1 MLRLYKSLVR
11 PNFEYCIQAWRPHLV
26 KDIEMLEKVQ
36 RRATRMM
43 VGNRDM
49 TYERRLKY
57 VGLTT
62 LETRRERADLLEVY
76 KILNGL
82 EGVNEKDFFIRDNRK
97 SRGHAFKL
105 FKKRVRLD
113 IAKYSFSNRIC
124 NAWNSLPNA
133 IVDSPSVNAF
143 KNGLD
148 NYLKKTKG

>member
-1 MLRLYKSLVR
+1 MIARTFVSRNKKVMLRLYKSLVR
-11 PNFEYCIQAWRPHLV
+11 PNLEYCIQAWRPHLV

-82 EGVNEKDFFIRDNRK
+82 EGVNEKDF
-97 SRGHAFKL
+97 L
-105 FKKRVRLD
+105 
-113 IAKYSFSNRIC
+113 
-124 NAWNSLPNA
+124 
-133 IVDSPSVNAF
+133 SVTTEKVEGMHLNCL
-143 KNGLD
+143 KNGSD
-148 NYLKKTKG
+148 